1 MKKNKRKRKKAVLET
16 KDKKMKEKKMDQRN
30 NRVMKTIQGKIKMK
44 KLRIKIT
51 QIKKRQDTNCESNCM

>member
-51 QIKKRQDTNCESNCM
+51 QIKKIQQ